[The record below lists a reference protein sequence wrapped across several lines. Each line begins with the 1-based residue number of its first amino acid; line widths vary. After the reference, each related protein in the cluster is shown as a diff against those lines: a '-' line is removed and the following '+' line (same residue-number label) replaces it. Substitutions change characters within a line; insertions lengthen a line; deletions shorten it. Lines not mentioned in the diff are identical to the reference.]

1 VAIVVLPDPPFGFR
15 TRMRCM
21 CRRAYAAACG
31 MASICD
37 LTHVPPRGSR
47 LDFRV
52 MEWVLQVADEFD
64 DAFGVLRHG
73 WLGLVADIGALLL
86 VEIKIL

>member
-1 VAIVVLPDPPFGFR
+1 
-15 TRMRCM
+15 
-21 CRRAYAAACG
+21 

-37 LTHVPPRGSR
+37 LTHAPPAGGR
-47 LDFRV
+47 LDSRV

-73 WLGLVADIGALLL
+73 WLGLAAEISAVLL
-86 VEIKIL
+86 VELKLRAPRPIA